1 MRPTTR
7 VAAIAA
13 IVLTL
18 AACAPAPAEPTV
30 SEPPSAAVEAATT
43 RDDTEPGL
51 GPFAV
56 VVAGAVLV
64 AVAASGLAH
73 RRRRA

>member
-7 VAAIAA
+7 LAAIVA

-18 AACAPAPAEPTV
+18 AACAPAPAEPAVTP
-30 SEPPSAAVEAATT
+30 PPSAAVEATTT
-43 RDDTEPGL
+43 RDATEPGL

-56 VVAGAVLV
+56 VVAGAVLIAA
-64 AVAASGLAH
+64 AVSGLTH